1 MSASPITCDIECP
14 CQHMK
19 HDTKLVVL
27 TGGPGAGKTAVLEMI
42 KKMLCEHV
50 AILPESASIIFGG
63 GFWRLETSPGK
74 IAAQKAIF
82 HIQRD
87 MEELVLNEK
96 KWALGLC
103 DRGTLDGV
111 AYWPAGEETFW
122 STLGTTKAVE
132 YSRYQAVIHLRSP
145 SETHGY
151 NHQNP
156 LRIETA
162 LQAQTIDEK
171 IHRVWSEHPN
181 YRQVLS
187 TPDFIEKANQAIHFI
202 SQELPDCC
210 KQGLVPFARAGVT
223 K

>member
-1 MSASPITCDIECP
+1 MECP
-14 CQHMK
+14 CQHLK

-42 KKMLCEHV
+42 KKVLCEHV

-63 GFWRLETSPGK
+63 GFWRLDSPTGRT
-74 IAAQKAIF
+74 AAQKAIF

-87 MEELVLNEK
+87 MEELVLKEK

-111 AYWPAGEETFW
+111 AYWPADEETFW
-122 STLGTTKAVE
+122 STLGTSRATE

-145 SETHGY
+145 SELHGY

-162 LQAQTIDEK
+162 FQAQNIDEK
-171 IHRVWSEHPN
+171 IHRIWSAHPK
-181 YRQVLS
+181 YRQVHS
-187 TPDFIEKANQAIHFI
+187 TANFMEKAKKAIQLI
-202 SQELPDCC
+202 SQELPECC
-210 KQGLVPFARAGVT
+210 KKGLVEFARAGGT
-223 K
+223 T